1 MGEGFISA
9 INMTKYIALIA
20 DNFFQSNVEP
30 LYKTDVSAK
39 YFKFLSWLTQV
50 RDMKG
55 GARNEF
61 HCGIDDPI
69 SVGGEF
75 QF

>member
-1 MGEGFISA
+1 MWS
-9 INMTKYIALIA
+9 
-20 DNFFQSNVEP
+20 P
-30 LYKTDVSAK
+30 LYKTDMSAK

-69 SVGGEF
+69 SVGENF
-75 QF
+75 NFESFRNELILFH